1 MKNKK
6 SEKYPLIY
14 ALSSK
19 LNQVTDM
26 NKATKNE
33 DKKPA
38 SQQVFLFSVIA
49 CKAIR
54 YKYNR
59 LLRSSQ

>member
-26 NKATKNE
+26 NKATK
-33 DKKPA
+33 K
-38 SQQVFLFSVIA
+38 
-49 CKAIR
+49 
-54 YKYNR
+54 
-59 LLRSSQ
+59 